1 MEKNNEKTRTQK
13 NSSDDISLIYKA
25 TLSTI
30 YMSKI
35 HMKTRKKTTQY
46 IAYTSIGF
54 WPFSTP
60 RASPV
65 KAIIAAENQVSTA
78 LLKSRGTSFPT
89 EFFGSWLR
97 ANHPDIVAESHD
109 YIGEVRQ
116 VSLLDGE
123 TPREFRRRYCSIC
136 HQEDMEMR

>member
-1 MEKNNEKTRTQK
+1 MEKNDEKTRLHENLFDD
-13 NSSDDISLIYKA
+13 NSLLYRAALYI
-25 TLSTI
+25 
-30 YMSKI
+30 M

-46 IAYTSIGF
+46 IAHTSIGY

-65 KAIIAAENQVSTA
+65 KAIVAAENQVSTA
-78 LLKSRGTSFPT
+78 LLKSRGISFPT

-97 ANHPDIVAESHD
+97 ANHPNIVAESHD

-116 VSLLDGE
+116 VALLDGE

-136 HQEDMEMR
+136 HQEDMEMA